1 LEKKEM
7 NEIKSLLK
15 DLKFGF
21 IKYFPSPPEAI
32 LGETTIGQLLAV
44 PSKDSEAGSNPRE
57 FQGMKSRTNKKI
69 LESFL
74 KNHNRAFWALHSG
87 VSMTITNGRSEDEN
101 SSLVLLFD
109 DACLTNGLQTVTI
122 GRILTLIK
130 AYQLY
135 TEHGSIHTKINRNMS
150 DKWQECINASF
161 PADISK
167 QLLSINLE
175 HVNSILSWLHQD
187 KNAKYLQLV
196 NSLSLPDI
204 INTKLSFKAV
214 LLDELADLL
223 RDEDSTEE
231 SDLTKLGTKIAEAN
245 NETQRVDP
253 GDIFGTGN
261 KQWLNTHLFSALP
274 KNIKIEYRRFE
285 EDRADVNQRVIHVLD
300 LLRAIL
306 PTTFIVERKPKTTKI
321 EDVASFVAGYANMRE
336 PIYNLFNRIIQ
347 THQTKKHPEIER
359 VVVILRNLM
368 PAMAK
373 TMAIA
378 EVFWNEQRKKLNF
391 ERVNEWS
398 PLRKTTL
405 GKQLFEDED
414 STLIKKNADTEIRK
428 FLSFSFANLF
438 PIFVFATRSA
448 IEVSEDFSV
457 QYEIEE
463 STISHLVEEIYQ
475 HLVIVR
481 LQSTLGSTSN
491 LFRDSSIY
499 RTATLKFNLICRVQK
514 KEYVDYTTKYRVE
527 LT

>member
-1 LEKKEM
+1 M
-7 NEIKSLLK
+7 TEIQSLLK
-15 DLKFGF
+15 DLRFGL
-21 IKYFPSPPEAI
+21 IKYSPSPPEAV
-32 LGETTIGQLLAV
+32 LGETTLGQLLGV

-87 VSMTITNGRSEDEN
+87 VSMTVTTGRWEKDES

-135 TEHGSIHTKINRNMS
+135 TEHDSIHTKINRNMS

-187 KNAKYLQLV
+187 KNSKYLQLV
-196 NSLSLPDI
+196 KSMSLSDI

-261 KQWLNTHLFSALP
+261 KQWLNNYLFSALP
-274 KNIKIEYRRFE
+274 KNVKIEYRRYE

-306 PTTFIVERKPKTTKI
+306 PTTFIVERKSKTKV
-321 EDVASFVAGYANMRE
+321 EDVASFVAGYANLRE

-347 THQTKKHPEIER
+347 IHQTKKHPEIER
-359 VVVILRNLM
+359 VVIILRNLM
-368 PAMAK
+368 PPMAE

-378 EVFWNEQRKKLNF
+378 EVFWNEQRKKLSF

-405 GKQLFEDED
+405 RKKIFEDED
-414 STLIKKNADTEIRK
+414 GTLLKKNADSEIRK

-438 PIFVFATRSA
+438 PIFVYATHTA

-475 HLVIVR
+475 NLCIVR

-499 RTATLKFNLICRVQK
+499 RTAALKFDLICRIQK

-527 LT
+527 LN

>member
-1 LEKKEM
+1 M
-7 NEIKSLLK
+7 TEIKSLLK
-15 DLKFGF
+15 DSKFGS

-44 PSKDSEAGSNPRE
+44 PAKDSEAGSNPRE

-87 VSMTITNGRSEDEN
+87 VSMTVTNGRSEEES

-135 TEHGSIHTKINRNMS
+135 TERDSIHTKINRTMS

-161 PADISK
+161 PAEISK
-167 QLLSINLE
+167 QLVGINLE
-175 HVNSILSWLHQD
+175 HVNSVLSWLHQD
-187 KNAKYLQLV
+187 KNEKYLQLL
-196 NSLSLPDI
+196 NSMSLPDI

-223 RDEDSTEE
+223 RDEDSNEE
-231 SDLTKLGTKIAEAN
+231 SDLTRLGTKIAEAN

-274 KNIKIEYRRFE
+274 KNIKIEYRRYE
-285 EDRADVNQRVIHVLD
+285 EDRADVNQSVIHVLD

-306 PTTFIVERKPKTTKI
+306 PTTFIVERKPKTKV

-347 THQTKKHPEIER
+347 IHQTKQHPEIER

-378 EVFWNEQRKKLNF
+378 ELFWNEQRKKLNY
-391 ERVNEWS
+391 ERVNEWT

-405 GKQLFEDED
+405 GKQIFEDED
-414 STLIKKNADTEIRK
+414 GTLLKKNADTEIRK

-448 IEVSEDFSV
+448 IEVSEDLSV

-463 STISHLVEEIYQ
+463 STISYLVEEIYQ
-475 HLVIVR
+475 NLAIVR

-491 LFRDSSIY
+491 LFRDSSLY
-499 RTATLKFNLICRVQK
+499 RSAALKFNLICKVQK

-527 LT
+527 LN